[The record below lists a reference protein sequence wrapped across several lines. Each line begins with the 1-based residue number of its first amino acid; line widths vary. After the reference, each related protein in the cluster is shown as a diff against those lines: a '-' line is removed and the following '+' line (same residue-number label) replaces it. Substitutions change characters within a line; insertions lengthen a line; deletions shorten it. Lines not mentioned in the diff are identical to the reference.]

1 MSKMTQSH
9 FAGTE
14 QQLRKITPE
23 EVRLQKTSENRQRWC
38 GRDVA
43 RQVVP
48 GAGSGDRISSV
59 VDSRVRR
66 TGSDVVRADRRRV
79 LIPRSAGWRS

>member
-1 MSKMTQSH
+1 MSDWSVNNDKSH

-14 QQLRKITPE
+14 QKLRKRTPE
-23 EVRLQKTSENRQRWC
+23 EVHLQMASENWQRWC

-48 GAGSGDRISSV
+48 RAGSGDRKSSV
-59 VDSRVRR
+59 A
-66 TGSDVVRADRRRV
+66 DV
-79 LIPRSAGWRS
+79 